1 MDVVCPYV
9 DEVFRHRPSTE
20 RGQSLYSP
28 RSLSTLTA
36 LTSVTDRAHSSAK
49 AFFVPINKGI
59 RQRIC
64 FKMIDENNYSLFFR
78 QFSAVLREQCGSI
91 VTEKQLERGEKET

>member
-1 MDVVCPYV
+1 MLFLVMS
-9 DEVFRHRPSTE
+9 H
-20 RGQSLYSP
+20 SP
-28 RSLSTLTA
+28 RSLSQPTA
-36 LTSVTDRAHSSAK
+36 LTIYADRGHSSTK

-64 FKMIDENNYSLFFR
+64 FKMIDKNNYSLFFR